1 MSIEDRLRVGLAQE
15 ASPDGVEQAL
25 EATLRRRRTS
35 IRRRIVGGAV
45 LAVAVAAIA
54 PWALHQPGSRGPST
68 LATTPERSNAFEGS
82 WVSHLTRR
90 QVIDQIKAAGL
101 EEWVKPFL
109 AHEQISKQQTLVY
122 TFTDHSFTVADYGQG
137 GGWHVGWEGSLTVL
151 PGHELSLHDDFSGAT
166 DIYRWRV
173 DNNRLHLS
181 RISSDTAM
189 VYDIPYQVYDAA
201 YMSDSWER
209 TTCPMQTGQNC

>member
-1 MSIEDRLRVGLAQE
+1 MLVA
-15 ASPDGVEQAL
+15 
-25 EATLRRRRTS
+25 
-35 IRRRIVGGAV
+35 
-45 LAVAVAAIA
+45 AVAAMA
-54 PWALHQPGSRGPST
+54 PWAIHQSGSRGSSP
-68 LATTPERSNAFEGS
+68 LATTPEHSSAFEGS

-101 EEWVKPFL
+101 QEWVRPFL
-109 AHEQISKQQTLVY
+109 AHEQIRKQQTLVY
-122 TFTDHSFTVADYGQG
+122 TFTDHSFKVADYGQG

-173 DNNRLHLS
+173 VRNRLHLS
-181 RISSDTAM
+181 RITSDTAL

-201 YMSDSWER
+201 YMGDWWER
-209 TTCPMQTGQNC
+209 TACPMQTGQDC